1 MKHIQSF
8 ETFFAR
14 NLSEELDQTRHKAA
28 KHIEDIETDNESDK
42 KAEKDVQDYLDDKS
56 EYCPRC
62 GEHNDDCQCQS
73 DDPWSTQNYHR
84 VPPGKKEKSKAKQ
97 DFKTK

>member
-1 MKHIQSF
+1 MKHIQTF

-14 NLSEELDQTRHKAA
+14 FLSEELDQTRHKAA

-42 KAEKDVQDYLDDKS
+42 KTEKDAQDYLDDKS
-56 EYCPRC
+56 DYCPRC
-62 GEHNDDCQCQS
+62 SEHKDDCQCQE

-97 DFKTK
+97 EFKTK

>member
-14 NLSEELDQTRHKAA
+14 SLSEELDQTRHKAA

-42 KAEKDVQDYLDDKS
+42 KAEKDAQDYLDDKS
-56 EYCPRC
+56 NYCPRC
-62 GEHNDDCQCQS
+62 SEHKDDCQCAGE
-73 DDPWSTQNYHR
+73 DPWSTQNYHR